1 MTRPSTSRRDF
12 LARSTLYL
20 AAATAAGPALASESA
35 AHASPAAADT
45 AASDT
50 AARDHLRM
58 MNTLPPDAPKVAMLI
73 HPQMVALDLVGP
85 LTVFKVARF
94 DTQLV
99 GKTREPVSS
108 VEGLPF
114 APTHTFADCAA
125 DVDVLFV
132 PGGIMGTIGAMNDP
146 ATLDFLAS
154 RGRTATWVTSVCTG
168 GLLLGAAGLLRGYD
182 ATAHWAV
189 ADLLPILGARHVN
202 RRVVTD
208 RNRMT
213 AGGVTAGVDFAL
225 TLVAQLKGEETA
237 RRAALTIE
245 YAPAPPFLSGTPEE
259 AGPERTQAMRDSRHW
274 MDNQAKL
281 AAQAAAKRLGIDA

>member
-1 MTRPSTSRRDF
+1 MTHPSTSRRDF
-12 LARSTLYL
+12 LTLSTLYL
-20 AAATAAGPALASESA
+20 AATAAGPALASESA
-35 AHASPAAADT
+35 PPAAASISGT
-45 AASDT
+45 AA
-50 AARDHLRM
+50 AEHDHLRT
-58 MNTLPPDAPKVAMLI
+58 MNALPPDAPKVAMLI

-114 APTHTFADCAA
+114 APTHTFADCPA

-154 RGRTATWVTSVCTG
+154 RGRTAKWVTSVCTG

-189 ADLLPILGARHVN
+189 ADLLPILGARHVQ

-225 TLVAQLKGEETA
+225 TLVAQLKGEELA

-259 AGPERTQAMRDSRHW
+259 AGPERTQAMRDSRRW

-281 AAQAAAKRLGIDA
+281 AAQAAAKRLGIEA

>member
-1 MTRPSTSRRDF
+1 MTRSSASRRDF
-12 LARSTLYL
+12 LTLGTLCL
-20 AAATAAGPALASESA
+20 AAAATSAGPALASESA
-35 AHASPAAADT
+35 APTMPAARDA
-45 AASDT
+45 

-58 MNTLPPDAPKVAMLI
+58 MNMLPPDAPKVAMLI

-99 GKTREPVSS
+99 GKTRDAVSS

-114 APTHTFADCAA
+114 APTHTFAECPT

-132 PGGIMGTIGAMNDP
+132 PGGIMGTIDAMNDP

-154 RGRTATWVTSVCTG
+154 RGRTAKWVTSVCTG

-189 ADLLPILGARHVN
+189 ADLLPILGARHVDQ
-202 RRVVTD
+202 RVVTD

-225 TLVAQLKGEETA
+225 TLVAQLKGEELA

-245 YAPAPPFLSGTPEE
+245 YAPAPPFLSGTPEQ
-259 AGPERTQAMRDSRHW
+259 AGPERTQAMRDSRKW
-274 MDNQAKL
+274 MDGQAKL
-281 AAQAAAKRLGIDA
+281 AAQAAAKRLGIEA